1 MEFMKRTAPND
12 EAVASEDVDGEEN
25 FSRHFFGN
33 KKLVEHGN
41 CKHERNLHRY
51 QQEVPFEMVSR
62 NL

>member
-25 FSRHFFGN
+25 LSRHFFGN
-33 KKLVEHGN
+33 KELVEHG
-41 CKHERNLHRY
+41 KGKQERNLHRY